1 MKRLV
6 QWSRTK
12 KAVLVIAVLVAT
24 VLAFVAIPA
33 AEGGTESASSVLGV
47 YVGYQAPATVKA
59 FGNSIGAQPAYAMD
73 FLDGDSWSAL
83 VDSAPSYFAAWKGS
97 GYSMVWGIPILP
109 NATAYSL
116 ADGAAGDYNSY
127 FLTLAQD
134 MMAGGQGSSIV
145 RIGWEFNGGWFP
157 WAANGQAAA
166 FIGYWQQ
173 IVDTMRS
180 VAGQDFK
187 FEWNPT
193 AGDLGVGNLA
203 NYYPGSAYVDYL
215 GLDVYDQNWSTY
227 PGGAAEFANIESEG
241 YGLNWLS
248 SFAAAQGKSI
258 VLPEW
263 GLGTVAGDGGLPY
276 TAENVQT
283 SGGDDPTFI
292 NDMAQWIQANGVV
305 EATYWQFGIDALS
318 PTSNPNSYAA
328 FVSDFG
334 GGSPPRTTTT
344 TTSGSPPTST
354 TTTTTSVAP
363 PPSSTTTTTT
373 TSNPAPTSTTTT
385 TTTSPPTTDATGLPW
400 WLADGGR
407 RGVGDSTWS
416 TASTPSGSAT
426 FPGTDGGDTAVTL
439 FGPKTALV
447 TGSSATF
454 SALFSNSSSGGAR
467 PQGQVSW
474 TVTDA
479 SGTAVPCRGGN
490 DAGIRRSGMVRCV
503 VASQQLSA
511 TNGPYT
517 VAVSYQGGNGF
528 TAAAATMSQPVL
540 PAKTHTWLRFTPAS
554 ASGQP
559 PSIAAVVSSRA
570 AMGEPPTGNVMFLV
584 SGSSGQSVDCV
595 GGDTL
600 PLSGG
605 RATCTLTSALS
616 SAESPY
622 TMTVTYQGDGD
633 FYSSMSKVGTISAP

>member
-6 QWSRTK
+6 QWSMTK
-12 KAVLVIAVLVAT
+12 KAAVVAGI
-24 VLAFVAIPA
+24 LAATILAVVAIPA
-33 AEGGTESASSVLGV
+33 AEGGTDAPSSVLGV

-109 NATAYSL
+109 NATDYSL

-134 MMAGGQGSSIV
+134 MVAGGQGSSIV

-157 WAANGQAAA
+157 WAANGHAAA

-180 VAGQDFK
+180 VPGQDFK

-203 NYYPGSAYVDYL
+203 DYYPGSAYVDYV

-241 YGLNWLS
+241 FGLNWLS

-276 TAENVQT
+276 TAENSQT

-292 NDMAQWIQANGVV
+292 NDMAQWIQANDVV
-305 EATYWQFGIDALS
+305 EANYWQFGIDALS
-318 PTSNPNSYAA
+318 PSSNPNSYAA

-334 GGSPPRTTTT
+334 GGVAAAEHDDHNVCRTAHQYDNHVCRTAHQHDDDNDNVGPAAHQHTT
-344 TTSGSPPTST
+344 TTSAPPPTSDDVNDNVGSAADQHDDDSTTTSAPPPTST
-354 TTTTTSVAP
+354 TTTTSA
-363 PPSSTTTTTT
+363 PSST
-373 TSNPAPTSTTTT
+373 STSTTTST
-385 TTTSPPTTDATGLPW
+385 TTPATTSATGLPW
-400 WLADGGR
+400 WLSDGGK
-407 RGVGDSTWS
+407 RGADYSTTS
-416 TASTPSGSAT
+416 TASTPSGTAT
-426 FPGTDGGDTAVTL
+426 FPA
-439 FGPKTALV
+439 
-447 TGSSATF
+447 
-454 SALFSNSSSGGAR
+454 
-467 PQGQVSW
+467 
-474 TVTDA
+474 
-479 SGTAVPCRGGN
+479 
-490 DAGIRRSGMVRCV
+490 
-503 VASQQLSA
+503 
-511 TNGPYT
+511 
-517 VAVSYQGGNGF
+517 
-528 TAAAATMSQPVL
+528 
-540 PAKTHTWLRFTPAS
+540 
-554 ASGQP
+554 
-559 PSIAAVVSSRA
+559 
-570 AMGEPPTGNVMFLV
+570 PTG
-584 SGSSGQSVDCV
+584 
-595 GGDTL
+595 
-600 PLSGG
+600 
-605 RATCTLTSALS
+605 AT
-616 SAESPY
+616 PR
-622 TMTVTYQGDGD
+622 
-633 FYSSMSKVGTISAP
+633 

>member
-12 KAVLVIAVLVAT
+12 KAPVVAGVLAAT
-24 VLAFVAIPA
+24 VLALVAIPA
-33 AEGGTESASSVLGV
+33 AEGGTAAPSSVLGV

-109 NATAYSL
+109 NATDYSL

-134 MMAGGQGSSIV
+134 MVAGGQGSSIV

-180 VAGQDFK
+180 VPGQDFK

-203 NYYPGSAYVDYL
+203 DYYPGSAYVDYV

-241 YGLNWLS
+241 FGLDWLS

-276 TAENVQT
+276 TAENAQT

-305 EATYWQFGIDALS
+305 EASYWQFGIDALS
-318 PTSNPNSYAA
+318 PSSNPNSYAA

-334 GGSPPRTTTT
+334 GGSPPPTTTT
-344 TTSGSPPTST
+344 TRLPHRPP
-354 TTTTTSVAP
+354 AP
-363 PPSSTTTTTT
+363 PQPRLPHRP
-373 TSNPAPTSTTTT
+373 PA
-385 TTTSPPTTDATGLPW
+385 
-400 WLADGGR
+400 R
-407 RGVGDSTWS
+407 R
-416 TASTPSGSAT
+416 
-426 FPGTDGGDTAVTL
+426 
-439 FGPKTALV
+439 
-447 TGSSATF
+447 
-454 SALFSNSSSGGAR
+454 
-467 PQGQVSW
+467 
-474 TVTDA
+474 
-479 SGTAVPCRGGN
+479 
-490 DAGIRRSGMVRCV
+490 
-503 VASQQLSA
+503 
-511 TNGPYT
+511 
-517 VAVSYQGGNGF
+517 
-528 TAAAATMSQPVL
+528 
-540 PAKTHTWLRFTPAS
+540 
-554 ASGQP
+554 QP
-559 PSIAAVVSSRA
+559 PPPRRPPVRRRQRRFRRRPARRQRQHPPRRPPARA
-570 AMGEPPTGNVMFLV
+570 RRRARRRLRQRAQP
-584 SGSSGQSVDCV
+584 DCP
-595 GGDTL
+595 GG
-600 PLSGG
+600 
-605 RATCTLTSALS
+605 
-616 SAESPY
+616 
-622 TMTVTYQGDGD
+622 
-633 FYSSMSKVGTISAP
+633 